1 MGVSRRL
8 LRAGLIAAIGLS
20 AGCGLLD
27 KITGPDELGVIL
39 FTASSEEVALND
51 VVTLSWEV
59 TGADAVSID
68 QGIGSVDEKG
78 SRQVRMTRSAR
89 FTLTAESESSQVETT
104 LDVIVDGASLNP
116 VSDPVAEGTPDPTPT
131 PEASATPTP
140 EPTPPAAGVFCGS
153 AAASPVFGCAV
164 LITEHTALPAGQCI
178 EVTRVNLSGSCPMS
192 GGQKRNI
199 EIDVTA
205 LTLNELIK
213 WRYRGADQ
221 LQPSQGVIDGS
232 GIARIE
238 MTQTVGDSSV
248 TVDLYDADDAP
259 LKSVTIQNN

>member
-1 MGVSRRL
+1 MSVSKRL
-8 LRAGLIAAIGLS
+8 LRTGLIAVVGLS

-27 KITGPDELGVIL
+27 DITGPDELGVGH
-39 FTASSEEVALND
+39 FTASSEEVALNE

-59 TGADAVSID
+59 TGAATVSID
-68 QGIGSVDEKG
+68 QGIGSVDQKG
-78 SRQVRMTRSAR
+78 SQQVRMSRSAR
-89 FTLTAESESSQVETT
+89 FTLTAESESSMVEAT
-104 LDVIVDGASLNP
+104 LDVIVDGASLTP

-131 PEASATPTP
+131 PEAGATPTP
-140 EPTPPAAGVFCGS
+140 EPTPPASGVFCGS
-153 AAASPVFGCAV
+153 AASSPVFGCTI
-164 LITEHTALPAGQCI
+164 LITEHTALPVGQCF

-192 GGQKRNI
+192 AGQKRNI

-205 LTLNELIK
+205 LTLTELIK

-221 LQPSQGVIDGS
+221 LQPFQGVLDGS

-238 MTQTVGDSSV
+238 MTQTVGDSSL
-248 TVDLYDADDAP
+248 TVDFFDAADVP